1 MRTWLLVA
9 MLVAVVGLVSQQ
21 AEAVTV
27 LGTGAGA
34 LLGGDLTDPENDGQ
48 ADADVGYNATFTS
61 SEEPGFGGGEHAFNV
76 FDNLVGGGNAKWC
89 CGDNGGGTSLFP
101 EAPIWIT
108 AELDIGGQFLT
119 HFTVTSGN
127 DTPARDPRVW
137 EIQGSNDG
145 INFTTLFAQSD
156 VDAGLWTARSQVLRF
171 DAGVDFDAPATA
183 YQQFRFITSATGLET
198 GARFQ
203 LAEIEYFGTPEPA
216 TLSLLGLGALALV
229 RRRRRSQ

>member
-1 MRTWLLVA
+1 MRTLVLMA
-9 MLVAVVGLVSQQ
+9 MLVAVVGLVGQQ

-27 LGTGAGA
+27 LTAG
-34 LLGGDLTDPENDGQ
+34 LIGGDLTDPENDGQ
-48 ADADVGYNATFTS
+48 PDADVGYNATFTS

-76 FDNLVGGGNAKWC
+76 FDNLVGGGNNKWC
-89 CGDNGGGTSLFP
+89 CGDQGDPLFP

-108 AELDIGGQFLT
+108 ADLDVGPMFLT
-119 HFTVTSGN
+119 HFTMTSGN
-127 DTPARDPRVW
+127 DTPDRDPRVW

-145 INFTTLFAQSD
+145 INFNTLFAQSD
-156 VDAGLWTARSQVLRF
+156 ADAGLWTARDQVLRF
-171 DAGVDFDAPATA
+171 DAGVDFDAPAMA

-203 LAEIEYFGTPEPA
+203 LGEIEYFGVPEPA

-229 RRRRRSQ
+229 RRRRR